1 MRDLNNKI
9 CLVTGASSG
18 IGESLVIALK
28 KEGARIVLASRRI
41 KELERV
47 QREAGLD
54 SKNSMI
60 VEMDLKNPNSF
71 PKIIDSITNKMGPV
85 DVLFNNG
92 GISQRSSVLETDL
105 SVYREIMEVN
115 FFSNIALTALVLP
128 SMIERNTGAIV
139 ITSSIV
145 GKVATQLRSG
155 YSASKHALHGYYDAL
170 RLELNGRDIQILNVM
185 PGFVKTN
192 VSLHARKGDGSEY
205 GIMDDA
211 QLNGISALECSTEM
225 IKALK
230 NGESEVI
237 IAGFKEHLA
246 VGLKRF
252 APDILNHLLKNT
264 KVT

>member
-1 MRDLNNKI
+1 MKDLTNKV
-9 CLVTGASSG
+9 CLITGASSG
-18 IGESLVIALK
+18 IGESLVGALK
-28 KEGARIVLASRRI
+28 KEGVRIVLASRR
-41 KELERV
+41 KRELERV
-47 QREAGLD
+47 QKESGLD
-54 SKNSMI
+54 SSNSMI
-60 VEMDLKNPNSF
+60 VEMDLRNPDSF
-71 PKIIDSITNKMGPV
+71 PEIINSITKKMGAI
-85 DVLFNNG
+85 DILFNNG
-92 GISQRSSVLETDL
+92 GISQRSSVVDTDL
-105 SVYREIMEVN
+105 KVYREIMEVN

-128 SMIERNTGAIV
+128 SMIERNTGVIV

-170 RLELNGRDIQILNVM
+170 RLELNGKDIQILNVL

-211 QLNGISALECSTEM
+211 QSNGISALECATEM
-225 IKALK
+225 IKAIK

-252 APDILNHLLKNT
+252 APDLLNHLLKNT